1 MDTIKLADAKA
12 HLSELVD
19 RVEAGD
25 TIDIT
30 RRGKPV
36 ARLTAAVKPRK
47 RVDMAMLEALTDS
60 LPPQASDA
68 ADLVRSM
75 RDGDRY

>member
-1 MDTIKLADAKA
+1 MEAISLADAKA
-12 HLSELVD
+12 HLSELVG
-19 RVEAGD
+19 RVEAGGS
-25 TIDIT
+25 IDIT

-36 ARLTAAVKPRK
+36 ARLTSVAKARKPIDAALL
-47 RVDMAMLEALTDS
+47 AALTATM
-60 LPPQASDA
+60 PPQRQGA

>member
-1 MDTIKLADAKA
+1 MDAFSLADAKA

-25 TIDIT
+25 SITIT
-30 RRGKPV
+30 RRGKTV
-36 ARLTAAVKPRK
+36 AQLTAVTRPR
-47 RVDMAMLEALTDS
+47 RPIDAALLNSFTKT
-60 LPPQASDA
+60 LPPQAESA
-68 ADLVRSM
+68 AHLVRSM